1 MFTTRPEILGT
12 FGIVTSTHWLASAA
26 GMAML
31 ERGGNAFDACVA
43 SAFVLQVVEPHLVGP
58 AGEVPAVFYSTRT
71 KKVEVLCGQGT
82 APKAATIA
90 HYRSEGLKL
99 IPGNGLLAAVIPGAF
114 DAWMLLL
121 RDHGAMRL
129 RDVLEPAISYAEQGH
144 PLLPRVAATI
154 EGLKDFF
161 ATEWPSSAAVYL
173 PGGEAPKPRQ
183 LFRNPR
189 LAETWKRIVREAEAR
204 GPDREAQI
212 EGARS
217 AFSRGFVAEAVD
229 GFLRRTEAMD
239 QSGARHRGVLT
250 GDDMAGW
257 QASYDRPQAYD
268 YHGYRVNKI
277 RPWGQGP
284 VFLQTLA
291 LLKGFDLARMDPA
304 GASFIHTVVES
315 MKLAFADREAYYG
328 DPDFVDVPIE
338 TLLSDA
344 YTDERRK
351 LIADRASLDLRP
363 GRLEGYERQVERTL
377 AALRELSTTDRRVS
391 GGEPTLASM
400 RSARRGDTVHI
411 DVVDRFGNMIAA
423 MPSGGWLQSSPVIP
437 ELGFMLNSRAQM
449 FWLEEGLPA
458 SLEPGKRPRT
468 TLTPTLAEKDGE
480 PYMVFG
486 SPGGDQQEQW
496 QLLLFLRH
504 VHHGLNLQEA
514 IELPMAHTA
523 HFPSSFY
530 PREQKPGH
538 LMAEESF
545 GETTLDDLRARG
557 HDVEV
562 APQWTIGRLVAASRD
577 RDGLLHGAATPRLM
591 QAYAVGR

>member
-1 MFTTRPEILGT
+1 
-12 FGIVTSTHWLASAA
+12 
-26 GMAML
+26 MA
-31 ERGGNAFDACVA
+31 EAID
-43 SAFVLQVVEPHLVGP
+43 AFV
-58 AGEVPAVFYSTRT
+58 R
-71 KKVEVLCGQGT
+71 K
-82 APKAATIA
+82 
-90 HYRSEGLKL
+90 
-99 IPGNGLLAAVIPGAF
+99 
-114 DAWMLLL
+114 
-121 RDHGAMRL
+121 
-129 RDVLEPAISYAEQGH
+129 
-144 PLLPRVAATI
+144 
-154 EGLKDFF
+154 
-161 ATEWPSSAAVYL
+161 
-173 PGGEAPKPRQ
+173 
-183 LFRNPR
+183 
-189 LAETWKRIVREAEAR
+189 
-204 GPDREAQI
+204 
-212 EGARS
+212 
-217 AFSRGFVAEAVD
+217 
-229 GFLRRTEAMD
+229 TEAMD
-239 QSGARHRGVLT
+239 QSGSRHRGVLT
-250 GDDMAGW
+250 GDDMANW
-257 QASYDRPQAYD
+257 SATYDAPQTYE
-268 YHGYRVNKI
+268 YHNFRVNKI

-284 VFLQTLA
+284 VFLQSLA
-291 LLKGFDLARMDPA
+291 LLKGFDLAAMGPTS
-304 GASFIHTVVES
+304 GEFIHTVVES

-545 GETTLDDLRARG
+545 GEKTLDDLHARG

-562 APQWTIGRLVAASRD
+562 APEWTVGRLVAASRD

>member
-1 MFTTRPEILGT
+1 
-12 FGIVTSTHWLASAA
+12 
-26 GMAML
+26 
-31 ERGGNAFDACVA
+31 
-43 SAFVLQVVEPHLVGP
+43 
-58 AGEVPAVFYSTRT
+58 
-71 KKVEVLCGQGT
+71 
-82 APKAATIA
+82 
-90 HYRSEGLKL
+90 
-99 IPGNGLLAAVIPGAF
+99 
-114 DAWMLLL
+114 
-121 RDHGAMRL
+121 
-129 RDVLEPAISYAEQGH
+129 
-144 PLLPRVAATI
+144 LPR
-154 EGLKDFF
+154 
-161 ATEWPSSAAVYL
+161 
-173 PGGEAPKPRQ
+173 
-183 LFRNPR
+183 
-189 LAETWKRIVREAEAR
+189 TWKRIVREAEAR

-291 LLKGFDLARMDPA
+291 LLKGFDLARMEPA

-449 FWLEEGLPA
+449 FWLEEGLPRAWSRA
-458 SLEPGKRPRT
+458 SGRAPRSRPRWRKRT
-468 TLTPTLAEKDGE
+468 ASPT
-480 PYMVFG
+480 
-486 SPGGDQQEQW
+486 W
-496 QLLLFLRH
+496 
-504 VHHGLNLQEA
+504 
-514 IELPMAHTA
+514 
-523 HFPSSFY
+523 SS
-530 PREQKPGH
+530 
-538 LMAEESF
+538 
-545 GETTLDDLRARG
+545 AR
-557 HDVEV
+557 
-562 APQWTIGRLVAASRD
+562 R
-577 RDGLLHGAATPRLM
+577 AATSRSSGSFSCSCAM
-591 QAYAVGR
+591 CITG